1 MNIQPRNRDNG
12 FTLIEIMI
20 ALLLSAILL
29 GGVVQVYSSS
39 KQTYRVTENI
49 TLMQEN
55 SRFAMSVLTR
65 EIRMASF
72 SPCPR
77 TEDVAVTVN
86 SIPGTTLTTNFA
98 TGAITG
104 FEGGTSVFPAD
115 FPGTGTSPGDRV
127 ADSDAFVILRGGDA
141 TYNITAHNPSSAVMQ
156 VVNATGL
163 SDGDL
168 LLVCDTNNTAIFQTN
183 QVTIPSGSGN
193 HTVVHNA
200 NSGGVSMTP
209 GNCSKGLGYPTDC
222 SSVNGNPYSYGSDA
236 QIVKLTATAYYLGVS
251 QSGNSRALYRRS
263 LSTNTAGAL
272 GIGPAQELVDGIE
285 SLQILY
291 GVTDGTNLQAQRYV
305 TADQVGAGNWNDVVS
320 VRIAMLGQTPDQVN
334 FETDTKTYYLAGTIV
349 DDTVHAADKRLRQV
363 YTSTIKIRNRGEI

>member
-168 LLVCDTNNTAIFQTN
+168 LLVCDTNNTAIFQT
-183 QVTIPSGSGN
+183 
-193 HTVVHNA
+193 
-200 NSGGVSMTP
+200 
-209 GNCSKGLGYPTDC
+209 K
-222 SSVNGNPYSYGSDA
+222 
-236 QIVKLTATAYYLGVS
+236 
-251 QSGNSRALYRRS
+251 
-263 LSTNTAGAL
+263 AG
-272 GIGPAQELVDGIE
+272 
-285 SLQILY
+285 
-291 GVTDGTNLQAQRYV
+291 
-305 TADQVGAGNWNDVVS
+305 
-320 VRIAMLGQTPDQVN
+320 
-334 FETDTKTYYLAGTIV
+334 
-349 DDTVHAADKRLRQV
+349 RLNM
-363 YTSTIKIRNRGEI
+363 YM